1 MIKLVEKI
9 NSHNADYVFIL
20 GDSGLENEKIFNN
33 YKKLFNSK
41 LYFVPGEQELKR
53 SQSSYEKNVG
63 YLNFDLKEKDVRF
76 LLLNSST
83 SASDLKEQI
92 NKFLEKDFVNGP
104 TVILVNH
111 RIWDDTF

>member
-63 YLNFDLKEKDVRF
+63 YLNFDLKEKDVR
-76 LLLNSST
+76 SYY
-83 SASDLKEQI
+83 
-92 NKFLEKDFVNGP
+92 
-104 TVILVNH
+104 
-111 RIWDDTF
+111 